1 MDGIILINKQ
11 KGITSFKTV
20 DFIKKKF
27 NLEKIGHS
35 GTLDPMATG
44 LLIGMINKATK
55 INEYLDYD
63 KEYEIEIT
71 FGKETDTCDAEGRVV
86 RQAPVPDNLMEKIKN
101 IIPSFTGEIMQKPP
115 AFSALKKDGEKSYIL
130 ARKGIAVELIPRS
143 VRINKITPTDFQTD
157 KVKLVISCAG
167 GTYMRSVARDM
178 GEALGS
184 AAFLSSINRAKIG
197 KFTVNDSYTIDS
209 LDTLDN
215 RIISINDA
223 LYEIAAVDLNEL
235 EYKKVLNGV
244 AIENSSALKSGNI
257 KMVYNNY
264 VAAIG
269 TIDGNKIKIRRGI

>member
-143 VRINKITPTDFQTD
+143 VRINKITPTDFQT
-157 KVKLVISCAG
+157 
-167 GTYMRSVARDM
+167 
-178 GEALGS
+178 
-184 AAFLSSINRAKIG
+184 
-197 KFTVNDSYTIDS
+197 
-209 LDTLDN
+209 
-215 RIISINDA
+215 
-223 LYEIAAVDLNEL
+223 
-235 EYKKVLNGV
+235 
-244 AIENSSALKSGNI
+244 
-257 KMVYNNY
+257 
-264 VAAIG
+264 
-269 TIDGNKIKIRRGI
+269 